1 MTQMTEQQ
9 TTTATERA
17 TAWFGALEAALT
29 AQDVAAAAD
38 LAATE
43 SYWRDLVAFSWN
55 LVTVEHREGVSEL
68 LESTARATAARSF
81 ALSEEAT
88 EEDGVITAWFTFE
101 TAVGRGRGLA
111 RLVTESGEDRAWTFL
126 TTLYELKGHEE
137 PRGEYRP
144 KGAEHG
150 VDPQRLS
157 WKEKREAED
166 AAMGVSTQPYVL
178 VVGGGQGGIALG
190 ARLRQLGVPSLV
202 LDRNELMSTRMRFS
216 EEQLADLTI
225 DRLGK
230 DNARVLIGGYGMGFT
245 YRAAAAKLGR
255 FAALEAQSAAGV
267 PLFLARTG
275 YTGEDGFEIVL
286 PEGDAVA
293 FWNVLLEA
301 GVKPAGLGA
310 RDTLRL
316 EAGMN
321 LYGQDMDEGTTPW
334 EAALAWT
341 VALDDAAPGQ
351 PRDFIGRAVLE
362 AQKAAGAPRQMIG
375 LVMDEKG
382 VLRHGQKVLTAQG
395 EGEILSGTFSPTLGK
410 AIAFARVPAGDPG
423 QVRVDIRGREV
434 PVRVVR
440 FPFVR
445 EGQAQPGVLG

>member
-1 MTQMTEQQ
+1 MT
-9 TTTATERA
+9 RK
-17 TAWFGALEAALT
+17 
-29 AQDVAAAAD
+29 
-38 LAATE
+38 
-43 SYWRDLVAFSWN
+43 
-55 LVTVEHREGVSEL
+55 TVLNDTHR
-68 LESTARATAARSF
+68 
-81 ALSEEAT
+81 
-88 EEDGVITAWFTFE
+88 
-101 TAVGRGRGLA
+101 
-111 RLVTESGEDRAWTFL
+111 
-126 TTLYELKGHEE
+126 
-137 PRGEYRP
+137 
-144 KGAEHG
+144 
-150 VDPQRLS
+150 
-157 WKEKREAED
+157 
-166 AAMGVSTQPYVL
+166 
-178 VVGGGQGGIALG
+178 ALG
-190 ARLRQLGVPSLV
+190 AKMVDFGGWDMPIHYGSQLDEHHLVRRAAGMFDVSHMTVVDLRGPRVRDFLRHLLANSVDKLKVPGKALYSCMLDERGGVIDDLITYYMDEAFFRLVVNAATRDKDLAWIGRQAQAFGVEVIERPDFAMV
-202 LDRNELMSTRMRFS
+202 AV
-216 EEQLADLTI
+216 Q
-225 DRLGK
+225 GPQ
-230 DNARVLIGGYGMGFT
+230 ARESVIGLLRESD
-245 YRAAAAKLGR
+245 RAAAAKLGR

-293 FWNVLLEA
+293 FWNALLEA